1 MDSIDRF
8 EQVKTDKRRYE
19 LSHNGEII
27 NTELHTLRLRWYF
40 TYELS
45 LMLENAGFTNVFIHG
60 DYSDSPATAQ
70 SNETIYAATK
80 P

>member
-27 NTELHTLRLRWYF
+27 NTEIHTLRLRGYF
-40 TYELS
+40 THELS

>member
-19 LSHNGEII
+19 LSRNGEII
-27 NTELHTLRLRWYF
+27 NTEIHTLRLRWYF
-40 TYELS
+40 THELS
-45 LMLENAGFTNVFIHG
+45 LMLESAGFMDALIYG
-60 DYSDSPATAQ
+60 DYLDAPATAR
-70 SNETIYAATK
+70 SSETVYVALK